1 MRLSHDE
8 VKEVLADYL
17 KGALPEA
24 ARKEVEAHLKECDGC
39 TNELSFLREI
49 VKIDVPDPGDLFW
62 QSLPGVV
69 RMAVKKKEAHRF
81 SLKSI
86 LFRPLPVAAAIAV
99 LVLLVII
106 FANNKE
112 VSVPDPLFRDPF
124 EAAILEYDDIDDIN
138 DISGKELSLMTAQLA
153 DNELSLLPLNS
164 IEYSYNGEFD
174 SLSSTEMNRVHDA
187 LDAETQ
193 KGG

>member
-24 ARKEVEAHLKECDGC
+24 TREEVEAHLKDCDGC
-39 TNELSFLREI
+39 VNELSFLREI
-49 VKIDVPDPGDLFW
+49 VKINVPDPGDLFW

-69 RMAVKKKEAHRF
+69 RMSVKKKDAHRF
-81 SLKSI
+81 PLKSI
-86 LFRPLPVAAAIAV
+86 LFRPLPVAAGIAV

-106 FANNKE
+106 FAYKKE
-112 VSVPDPLFRDPF
+112 VSVPDPSFRDP
-124 EAAILEYDDIDDIN
+124 LEVTVLGYDDIS
-138 DISGKELSLMTAQLA
+138 DISEKEISRMTAQLA

-164 IEYSYNGEFD
+164 IEYPYQGEFD
-174 SLSSTEMNRVHDA
+174 SLSSIEMKRVYDA
-187 LDAETQ
+187 LNAEPQ
-193 KGG
+193 KEG